1 MMISQQAVDRL
12 GNAVGVI
19 QQVLVITSRIYA
31 YLGQTSQGEK
41 RPHHDQTE
49 MLIHKYPQDVV

>member
-31 YLGQTSQGEK
+31 YLGQTSEGK
-41 RPHHDQTE
+41 ASPPRRG
-49 MLIHKYPQDVV
+49 